1 MLNHFSVSNMQAIS
15 NDPNDIGNSYQIAIV
30 QSDADGSNKTNV
42 YKIRNTEDISA
53 KIDELASLLL
63 SYSPLADTLELAK
76 HKKLNDINNE
86 WLILERAGWDSNQ
99 GFHLGIT
106 SSDVALLVG
115 VYTLAKEASV
125 LGLPIPA
132 IIAIDNSSIQFATF
146 AEMTTLLLRY
156 GAARAEMSSTF
167 ALKRK
172 AVEAATTIEE
182 INAIS

>member
-42 YKIRNTEDISA
+42 YKIRNTEDISS

-86 WLILERAGWDSNQ
+86 WLTLEKTGWDSGQ
-99 GFHLGIT
+99 GYYLGIT
-106 SSDVALLVG
+106 PSDVALLVG
-115 VYTLAKEASV
+115 VFSLAKEAAA
-125 LGLPIPA
+125 LGLELPNLISMASTPI
-132 IIAIDNSSIQFATF
+132 SFSTIQ
-146 AEMTTLLLRY
+146 EMTMLLLQY
-156 GAARAEMSSTF
+156 GQARSNMASSFAAR
-167 ALKRK
+167 RK
-172 AVEAATTIEE
+172 AVSDATTIEQVGV
-182 INAIS
+182 I

>member
-86 WLILERAGWDSNQ
+86 WLALERTGWDSGQ
-99 GFHLGIT
+99 GYYLGIT
-106 SSDVALLVG
+106 PSDVALLVG
-115 VYTLAKEASV
+115 VFSLAKEAAA
-125 LGLPIPA
+125 LGLELPHLISMANTPI
-132 IIAIDNSSIQFATF
+132 SFSTIQ
-146 AEMTTLLLRY
+146 EMTMLLLQY
-156 GAARAEMSSTF
+156 GQARSNMASSFAAR
-167 ALKRK
+167 RK
-172 AVEAATTIEE
+172 AVADAITIEE
-182 INAIS
+182 ANAA